1 MSILP
6 RGVWS
11 RAFGK
16 AFYNISISL
25 PSNSWVTPAD
35 YLPAFA
41 SVAQI
46 SLLCGGGVGQAV
58 LSASGTGTVA
68 GCYRYSGE
76 SQTFVTA
83 TVDAGTPVYISTT
96 GTHYG
101 KLSGYM

>member
-1 MSILP
+1 MLACQS
-6 RGVWS
+6 GVWS

-16 AFYNISISL
+16 AFYNVSIPL
-25 PSNSWVTPAD
+25 PSNTWVMLAD
-35 YLPAFA
+35 YLPAYA
-41 SVAQI
+41 SAAQI

-76 SQTFVTA
+76 SQTFVSTI
-83 TVDAGTPVYISTT
+83 VDAGTPVYISTT